1 VTTQLADA
9 ARQAGTEA
17 AEELAAPLDFLLTAA
32 ATGPLRRFLPNSSWV
47 RLAGKLAAQ
56 PGTVARRTTDLAG
69 ELGRIAI
76 GNSDRAPSK
85 RDRRFKDRAWTYNP
99 VLRRVLQAYL
109 ASAETAETL
118 LADAKLDWR
127 DQERMSFVVSNLVE
141 ALAPSNNP
149 LLSPD
154 AWKAAVD
161 TAGLNTV
168 AGLRN
173 LVTDLSTPPRVPRMV
188 EPDAFELGKTLA
200 VTPGAVVLRTDLFEL
215 IQYTPQA
222 DQVRTVPL
230 LIVPPVINKYYI
242 VDLAPGRSLVEHYL
256 QHGLQVF
263 VISWRNPDA
272 RNRDW
277 DSDTYGQAIV
287 DAMDGVQ
294 RICRS
299 DQIQLFA
306 TCSGGILA
314 SMLLAHLADSG
325 QLDRVSSFTLTVA
338 MLDSARAGLASA
350 FADERVAKM
359 AIATSTS
366 KGYLDGRSL
375 AEVFAWLRPTDL
387 IWTYWINNYLQG
399 RPAPPF
405 DVLFWNADTTR
416 MTAGLHRD
424 FVNNGLT
431 NALTKPGE
439 AKMLGT
445 AVDLGKVAVPSYII
459 AGIADHICPWQV
471 CYRSTQLLGGENRFV
486 LSTAGHIAS
495 MVNPP
500 TNPKATFQVNEHNP
514 PDPEEWL
521 KTASTVQGSWWPDHA
536 AWLNERG
543 GTLKAAPSELG
554 GAGLHPMEPAP
565 GTYVFDT

>member
-1 VTTQLADA
+1 MTTQQASA
-9 ARQAGTEA
+9 AGQVGAET

-32 ATGPLRRFLPNSSWV
+32 ATGPLHRFRPNSSWV

-69 ELGRIAI
+69 QLARIAI
-76 GNSDRAPSK
+76 GGSDRAPSK
-85 RDRRFKDRAWTYNP
+85 RDRRFQDPAWANNP

-118 LADAKLDWR
+118 LADANLGWR
-127 DQERMSFVVSNLVE
+127 DHERMSFVVSNLAE

-154 AWKAAVD
+154 AWKAAID
-161 TAGLNTV
+161 TGGLNAV

-188 EPDAFELGKTLA
+188 EPDAFEVGKTLA
-200 VTPGAVVLRTDLFEL
+200 VTPGAVVLRTDVFEL
-215 IQYTPQA
+215 IQYIPQA
-222 DQVRTVPL
+222 DKVRTVPL

-242 VDLAPGRSLVEHYL
+242 IDLAPGRSLVEYYL
-256 QHGLQVF
+256 QQGLQVF

-272 RNRDW
+272 RHREW
-277 DSDTYGQAIV
+277 DSDIYGQAIV
-287 DAMDGVQ
+287 DAMDATQ

-299 DQIQLFA
+299 DQIQLCA
-306 TCSGGILA
+306 TCSGGNLA

-325 QLDRVSSFTLTVA
+325 QLDRVTSFTLTVT
-338 MLDSARAGLASA
+338 MLDSAQAGLVSA
-350 FADERVAKM
+350 FADERVA
-359 AIATSTS
+359 AAAVAASAS
-366 KGYLDGRSL
+366 RGYLDGRSL
-375 AEVFAWLRPTDL
+375 AEVFAWLRPADL

-424 FVNNGLT
+424 FVGNGLT

-439 AKMLGT
+439 ATMLGT
-445 AVDLGKVAVPSYII
+445 AVDLGKVSVASYVI
-459 AGIADHICPWQV
+459 AGIADHICPWQA
-471 CYRSTQLLGGENRFV
+471 CYRSTQLLGGENKFV

-500 TNPKATFQVNEHNP
+500 TNPKATFQVNELNP
-514 PDPEEWL
+514 PDPQEWL
-521 KTASTVQGSWWPDHA
+521 KTASAVQGSWWPDHA

-543 GTLKAAPSELG
+543 GRLKPPPAQLG